1 MKTKFLI
8 LVIWFGLAV
17 PSLAVSDNTVNPA
30 DGGQYPVPQLNEK
43 VLFYVQRTHN
53 RNTVIYEL
61 NYQFDGNIDKKEP
74 LHPMWIRYE
83 EGGGRKDLSF
93 IQNRVYGLNVKQLDK
108 DTWLMHFRSYNKRVI
123 YLRRN
128 EKNNTFRA
136 MILINGKIANL
147 TSLFIFSVTN
157 TMGIPS
163 SAKYIDISGTDPV
176 TGAVVLERVIP

>member
-8 LVIWFGLAV
+8 LLLWVGCTM
-17 PSLAVSDNTVNPA
+17 PSLAENDGTGNPA
-30 DGGQYPVPQLNEK
+30 EDGKYPVPLLNEK
-43 VLFYVQRTHN
+43 LLFYVQRTHN

-61 NYQFDGNIDKKEP
+61 NYQADGNIDKKEP

-108 DTWLMHFRSYNKRVI
+108 DTWLMQFRSYNKRVI

-136 MILINGKIANL
+136 MININGKIANL
-147 TSLFIFSVTN
+147 TSLFICSVTN
-157 TMGIPS
+157 SMGIPI